1 MDKIKSIIKPKA
13 NTQQQLRD
21 WQRHVQR
28 EEKGVEKAIREA
40 AKRNDIGSAKALAKE
55 IVRSR
60 KTVNRLHENKAQLN
74 SISMHLGESV
84 AIARTVGHLSK
95 SSEVMKL
102 VNNLMKAPEIAVTMQ
117 EFSKE
122 MTKAGVIEEV
132 VNDALDTALDSE
144 DIEEETEEEVDKVLN
159 ELAGEMAAQLPEA
172 ERKERIKLP
181 AQTASTSKQE
191 EAIPDGI
198 DDEEEMEELRA
209 RLAKVR
215 S

>member
-1 MDKIKSIIKPKA
+1 M
-13 NTQQQLRD
+13 
-21 WQRHVQR
+21 
-28 EEKGVEKAIREA
+28 
-40 AKRNDIGSAKALAKE
+40 GSAKALARE
-55 IVRSR
+55 IVSSR

-95 SSEVMKL
+95 SSEVMKI
-102 VNNLMKAPEIAVTMQ
+102 VNNLMKAPEMAVTMQ

-172 ERKERIKLP
+172 TRKERIKLP
-181 AQTASTSKQE
+181 AQTASASKQE
-191 EAIPDGI
+191 EAIAEGV